1 MGTVLNNEWVEG
13 LIGQQLTEDEARVL
27 DWLRGWEKETNL
39 TVLLLI
45 EKAYKFGQ
53 MKKCETCNG
62 EGGITVETF
71 NDPVSFE
78 CPDCNGTGEQK
89 DKESK

>member
-1 MGTVLNNEWVEG
+1 MGTVLNKEWVEG
-13 LIGQQLTEDEARVL
+13 LIGQKLTEDEARVL

-53 MKKCETCNG
+53 
-62 EGGITVETF
+62 
-71 NDPVSFE
+71 
-78 CPDCNGTGEQK
+78 
-89 DKESK
+89 ESK